1 MKIELTKAGLERISN
16 NPTHFSDEQLE
27 DINKLLERL
36 EDDEDVQKIFTNI
49 A

>member
-1 MKIELTKAGLERISN
+1 MIDDKTVYDGLSKQHRKILDK
-16 NPTHFSDEQLE
+16 
-27 DINKLLERL
+27 L